1 MRGPNELMAPHT
13 STNASD
19 TPSTP
24 ALVERPVRR
33 FLVPGTF
40 DPITRGHLDVIERA
54 THLCDEVVV
63 AVAASRDKRGGTA
76 FTLEERVQLVGEA
89 VAYLPEVRVMPF
101 SGLLVEF
108 ARSIGGVTAV
118 VKGLR
123 LMTDFDYELQQ
134 AHLNYRLAPELE
146 HVFVM
151 GGDAYGYVSSSAV
164 REIASL
170 GGDVSSLVTPNVEA
184 ALKRR
189 YAAPDQ
195 V

>member
-1 MRGPNELMAPHT
+1 MAPHT
-13 STNASD
+13 SNNAPD
-19 TPSTP
+19 TPVQPAPAYTP
-24 ALVERPVRR
+24 ELVERPLRR

-76 FTLEERVQLVGEA
+76 FTLEERVELVREA
-89 VAYLPEVRVMPF
+89 TSYLPGVKVLPF

-134 AHLNYRLAPELE
+134 ANLNYRLAPELE
-146 HVFVM
+146 AIFVM
-151 GGDAYGYVSSSAV
+151 GGANYGYVSSSAV

-189 YAAPDQ
+189 YAQ
-195 V
+195 EG